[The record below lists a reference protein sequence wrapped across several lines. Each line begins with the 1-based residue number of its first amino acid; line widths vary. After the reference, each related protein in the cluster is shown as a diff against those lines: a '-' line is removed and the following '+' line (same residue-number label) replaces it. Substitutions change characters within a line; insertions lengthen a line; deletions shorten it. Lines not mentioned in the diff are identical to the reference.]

1 MIDYDNDKPPP
12 QTRSFSH
19 RAPSAAASPPSRP
32 CSGTSGPGIQNSSRY
47 HHDLPFHY
55 PHSML
60 MTNEI
65 EFSTVFVD
73 GGRDSDLLVGSGWG
87 VKSRMECRFAAGI
100 FASVSINY
108 NNQSWLK
115 PSEQSV
121 T

>member
-1 MIDYDNDKPPP
+1 
-12 QTRSFSH
+12 
-19 RAPSAAASPPSRP
+19 
-32 CSGTSGPGIQNSSRY
+32 
-47 HHDLPFHY
+47 
-55 PHSML
+55 